1 MSGYMMSLQLIA
13 RRLLDHEAL
22 IIAAAVAATLVS
34 ARLLPVAIGLGL
46 AFWLLR
52 WIVTHRLS
60 LRTPADWGVVGLLLM
75 LPVTLWVTAYP
86 DETRLQ
92 VLRLL
97 SGMLL
102 FYSLVNGL
110 VGAAGTL
117 RAVQM
122 RRLRWAARGL
132 VLVGVGLAGFALVSV
147 RWNEYKLSF
156 IPASLYD
163 WLPRL
168 VSDTVHP
175 NVMAGALVIL
185 LPLLLGWLLFA
196 WSDHLRWER
205 VSLLLAV
212 GFMML
217 VLGLTKSRGAWIGL
231 AAALLA
237 LVWLRWRWGLAVLG
251 LVAAGLAVWVASLGW
266 GAVLEALTAHEALSG
281 LDIRLEIWS
290 RGLYMIQD
298 FPFTGIGMGEYGPL
312 ADRLYPFFLQ
322 PPGSIPHAHNLFM
335 QVAVDL
341 GLPGLVAWLVV
352 FTGAAAC
359 AWRVWRLGQRQGESW
374 MWALGAGLIAS
385 QVALVVHGL
394 TDATTWGVRPAPLV
408 WALWGLACAAAQIVV
423 RPNEA
428 A

>member
-1 MSGYMMSLQLIA
+1 MSLHLIA
-13 RRLLDHEAL
+13 RRLLDYEAL
-22 IIAAAVAATLVS
+22 IMAAAVAATLVS
-34 ARLLPVAIGLGL
+34 ARLLPLAIGLGL
-46 AFWLLR
+46 AFLLLR
-52 WIVTHRLS
+52 WLVYRRLS
-60 LRTPADWGVVGLLLM
+60 LRTPVDWGTVGLLLM

-97 SGMLL
+97 SGMFL

-110 VGAAGTL
+110 VGAGGTL
-117 RAVQM
+117 QAVQM
-122 RRLRWAARGL
+122 RRLRWAVWALG
-132 VLVGVGLAGFALVSV
+132 LVGVGMAAFALVSV

-156 IPASLYD
+156 IPAGLYN

-185 LPLLLGWLLFA
+185 IPLLLGWLLFA
-196 WSDHLRWER
+196 WGDRARGER
-205 VSLLLAV
+205 MGLLLAV
-212 GFMML
+212 GFMLL
-217 VLGLTKSRGAWIGL
+217 VLLLTKSRGAWIGL
-231 AAALLA
+231 AAALVV
-237 LVWLRWRWGLAVLG
+237 LVWLRWHWSALVLG
-251 LVAAGLAVWVASLGW
+251 LAAAWTVWAASLGW
-266 GAVLEALTAHEALSG
+266 STLLEVLTAYEALSG
-281 LDIRLEIWS
+281 LEIRLEIWS
-290 RGLYMIQD
+290 RGLYMIRD
-298 FPFTGIGMGEYGPL
+298 FPFTGVGMGSYGPL

-341 GLPGLVAWLVV
+341 GIPGLVAWLVV
-352 FTGAAAC
+352 FTGAATC
-359 AWRVWRLGQRQGESW
+359 AWRVWRTGQRQGNPW

-385 QVALVVHGL
+385 QVALLVHGL
-394 TDATTWGVRPAPLV
+394 TDATTWGLRPAPLV

>member
-1 MSGYMMSLQLIA
+1 MAASRILNFESPIM
-13 RRLLDHEAL
+13 
-22 IIAAAVAATLVS
+22 AAAVAATLVS
-34 ARLLPVAIGLGL
+34 ARLLPFVIGVGL
-46 AFWLLR
+46 AFWVLR
-52 WIVTHRLS
+52 WLSYRRLS
-60 LRTPADWGVVGLLLM
+60 LRTPVDWGVIGLLLM

-97 SGMLL
+97 SGMFL

-110 VGAAGTL
+110 AGLDQTPW
-117 RAVQM
+117 AVQVA
-122 RRLRWAARGL
+122 RLRWAAWGL
-132 VLVGVGLAGFALVSV
+132 ALVGVGLDGFALVSV

-175 NVMAGALVIL
+175 NVMAGALVTL
-185 LPLLLGWLLFA
+185 LPLLLGLLLFA
-196 WSDHLRWER
+196 WGEHVRWER
-205 VSLLLAV
+205 IGLLLAV
-212 GFMML
+212 GFMLL
-217 VLGLTKSRGAWIGL
+217 VLALTKSRGAWIGL

-251 LVAAGLAVWVASLGW
+251 LVAAGIAVWVARLGW

-281 LDIRLEIWS
+281 LDVRLEIWS

-298 FPFTGIGMGEYGPL
+298 FPFTGIGMGSYGPL

-322 PPGSIPHAHNLFM
+322 PTGSIPHAHNLFM

-352 FTGAAAC
+352 FTGAGAC
-359 AWRVWRLGQRQGESW
+359 AWRVWQEGRRRGERW

-385 QVALVVHGL
+385 QIALVVHGL

-408 WALWGLACAAAQIVV
+408 WALWGLACAAAQVIA
-423 RPNEA
+423 RPEEA